1 MITLESFW
9 KGRDTEYANELTDE
23 IRTNASLTVEKA
35 NEFLA
40 VAQRSDITTVNSGWR
55 PKSVN
60 DATRNSAKASKHLLG
75 LAVDLPDTDGTLAEW
90 MMDNVDVL
98 KDLELWAEHP
108 GWTHGKENWVH
119 LQTVPA
125 GNPPK
130 PQVRIFIPSNN
141 PATTKRFG
149 TTPVIL

>member
-1 MITLESFW
+1 MTITLDAFW
-9 KGRDTEYANELTDE
+9 RGRDTQYADELTDE

-35 NEFLA
+35 NEFLSA
-40 VAQRSDITTVNSGWR
+40 AQRSDITTVNSGWR

-75 LAVDLPDTDGTLAEW
+75 LAVDLPDSDGTLAEW

-108 GWTHGKENWVH
+108 GWTPTWVH
-119 LQTVPA
+119 LQTVPP
-125 GNPPK
+125 GNPPR
-130 PQVRIFIPSNN
+130 PQVRVFIPSSAQ
-141 PATTKRFG
+141 PATKRFG